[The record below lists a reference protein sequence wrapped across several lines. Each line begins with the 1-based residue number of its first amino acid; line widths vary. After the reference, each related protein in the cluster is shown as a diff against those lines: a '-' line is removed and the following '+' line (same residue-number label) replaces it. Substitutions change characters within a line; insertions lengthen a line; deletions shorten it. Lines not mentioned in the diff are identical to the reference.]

1 MLLSFITMSKYFTTQ
16 DAAEY
21 LGVTPSRVRQL
32 IIKNRIESEK
42 VGRDH
47 LIREATLE
55 YFAEHGKRTRG
66 RPKKTENK

>member
-1 MLLSFITMSKYFTTQ
+1 MSKYFTTQ

-32 IIKNRIESEK
+32 IVNNQIKSEK

-55 YFAEHGKRTRG
+55 YFAAHGKRRRG
-66 RPKKTENK
+66 RPKKDETK

>member
-1 MLLSFITMSKYFTTQ
+1 MSKYFTTQ

-32 IIKNRIESEK
+32 IVNNQIESEK

-55 YFAEHGKRTRG
+55 YFAAHGKRRRG
-66 RPKKTENK
+66 RPKKDETK